1 MIKFGPSGLSEDFKD
16 TGLKTVA
23 DAAKWIKS
31 KNLDCF
37 EYSFGRGVNLSTA
50 TAESIG
56 QAFNQEQVELSVHAP
71 YFINLATVEEDKAL
85 NNIKYI
91 MDSLKM
97 LKVFGGNRCVFHPG
111 SQMKATR
118 EDAMNVLMNAFEN
131 LYKIKQDSEY
141 KDLLICP
148 ETMGKL
154 GQLGDLEEIIR
165 MSQFGDDVVPCI
177 DFGHLNARTIGS
189 IKTKDDY
196 RRILDRLFEGI
207 GESKAKKIHVH
218 FSKIEYTQK
227 GESKHLT
234 FDDNEFGPDYKP
246 LMELF
251 KEYKMDAYIV
261 SESAG
266 TQTRDAL
273 LMKNYYTMYNI

>member
-118 EDAMNVLMNAFEN
+118 DEAMSVLMNAFEN

-234 FDDNEFGPDYKP
+234 FDDNVFGPDYKP

>member
-91 MDSLKM
+91 IDSLKM

-118 EDAMNVLMNAFEN
+118 DEAMSVLMNAFEN

>member
-118 EDAMNVLMNAFEN
+118 DEAMSVLMNAFEN

>member
-37 EYSFGRGVNLSTA
+37 EYSFGRGVNLSISTA
-50 TAESIG
+50 LSIG
-56 QAFNQEQVELSVHAP
+56 QAFKQEGIELSVHAP

-131 LYKIKQDSEY
+131 LYRIKQDSEY

-177 DFGHLNARTIGS
+177 DFGHLNARTVGS

-196 RRILDRLFEGI
+196 RKILDRLFEGI
-207 GESKAKKIHVH
+207 GETKAKKIHVH

-234 FDDNEFGPDYKP
+234 FDDNEFGPDYEP

>member
-118 EDAMNVLMNAFEN
+118 DEAMSVLMNAFEN

-196 RRILDRLFEGI
+196 RRILDRLFGGI

-234 FDDNEFGPDYKP
+234 FDDNVFGPDYKP